1 MSVTMLSSTFS
12 SPQPAIVCISPS
24 SPSPSKPV
32 NSTLPSSSL
41 SKTKTVKLRKFFH
54 SPLQALRS
62 PVSSFTYVSNMK
74 ISSSLQTQML
84 NAQLSQFGKKWSV
97 FSSGILPLKRRY
109 GEACVRCSPLGD
121 GDKQETSL
129 EGENNLRKDGDGG
142 DWTTSVL
149 LFVFWAGVMYYVFQ
163 LAPDQTP
170 FQVQYCLTIPT
181 LNCSSRSRVAV
192 WPFVLLSFFGGA
204 YALIPYFVLWKPPL
218 PTVDEAELKKWP
230 LSFLES
236 KITAGVVAAAGF
248 CLVAYAVMSSGEDWR
263 EFYQYF
269 RESKFIHA
277 MSLDFSLFTAF
288 SPFWIYNDMTAR
300 RWYSRGSW
308 LLPLSLV
315 PFLGPLLY
323 LVLRP
328 SPSLPATAASTATE
342 DR

>member
-170 FQVQYCLTIPT
+170 SRDFYFLQKLLNLKGDDDFRMNQVLVSLWYIMGLWPLVYSMLLIPSAR
-181 LNCSSRSRVAV
+181 SSRSRVAV

-248 CLVAYAVMSSGEDWR
+248 CLVAYAVMSSDTCDVPR
-263 EFYQYF
+263 LLTVY
-269 RESKFIHA
+269 SILTI
-277 MSLDFSLFTAF
+277 LDL
-288 SPFWIYNDMTAR
+288 
-300 RWYSRGSW
+300 
-308 LLPLSLV
+308 
-315 PFLGPLLY
+315 
-323 LVLRP
+323 
-328 SPSLPATAASTATE
+328 
-342 DR
+342 